1 MNRQITLAE
10 PADVPQL
17 QAILRQVPVG
27 SASQAYT
34 LRREPDFFGLLNL
47 QGLEHRVL
55 VARSPSE
62 AHQIVGLMSV
72 ILERVHLNGQVG
84 QVAYTGDLRLLPE
97 ARGQGLADALM
108 QEAIAV
114 ARQMGGADI
123 PVFTCVATD
132 NPAGLRKNQKLAASM
147 GLTMHELT
155 RLNVCFFPAL
165 PLPVRKPAGLRLR
178 CAEAEDMPAM
188 AALWAEVAPR
198 RHLSRAYAQWAD
210 QPHFPPLRPQDWLL
224 AEYQGQVI
232 GFMGLWQQQA
242 LRQVHLLQLP
252 LPLRLLGQSPGSPL
266 KLAHAVHLCLQPAY
280 RNYLTE
286 LLKFG
291 LQIVRQRGALVL
303 AMALDKQDP
312 LTEWLPMSLG
322 RTSELRLLGSCL
334 PDPAYPYH
342 VETSLG

>member
-1 MNRQITLAE
+1 MSKQIDLAM
-10 PADVPQL
+10 PADLPQL

-34 LRREPDFFGLLNL
+34 LRREPDFFGLLNF
-47 QGLEHRVL
+47 QGLDHRIL
-55 VARSPSE
+55 VARSSAESE
-62 AHQIVGLMSV
+62 RIVGLMSV
-72 ILERVHLNGQVG
+72 ILERVYLEGQVR

-97 ARGQGLADALM
+97 ARGHGLADALM
-108 QEAIAV
+108 QEAIV
-114 ARQMGGADI
+114 QARQMGGEDI

-155 RLNVCFFPAL
+155 RLNACFFTAL
-165 PLPVRKPAGLRLR
+165 PLLQRKPAGLRLR
-178 CAEAEDMPAM
+178 CAEAQDMPAM
-188 AALWAEVAPR
+188 AALWAELAPR
-198 RHLSRAYAQWAD
+198 RHLSRAYADWSTD
-210 QPHFPPLRPQDWLL
+210 THFPPLRPQDWLL
-224 AEYQGQVI
+224 AEYKGRLI

-252 LPLRLLGQSPGSPL
+252 LPLRLLGQSPSGPL

-280 RNYLTE
+280 RNYLPE
-286 LLKFG
+286 LVKHG
-291 LQIVRQRGALVL
+291 LQIIRQRGALVL
-303 AMALDKQDP
+303 AMAMDTQDP

-342 VETSLG
+342 VETALG